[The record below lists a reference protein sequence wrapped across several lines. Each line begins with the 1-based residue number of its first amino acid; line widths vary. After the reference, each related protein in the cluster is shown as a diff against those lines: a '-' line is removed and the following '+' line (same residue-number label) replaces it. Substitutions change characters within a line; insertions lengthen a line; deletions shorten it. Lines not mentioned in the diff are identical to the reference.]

1 MMSST
6 VVLRL
11 APAPSPAAGR
21 MMSIQV
27 SITYKHQYAFY
38 TEMVL
43 TLESGLDCGI
53 CDTVAVLFKKK
64 NDISTDLRADWRDKW
79 YSIKCL

>member
-11 APAPSPAAGR
+11 APAPSPVAGR

-27 SITYKHQYAFY
+27 SITYKHQYTFY

-53 CDTVAVLFKKK
+53 CDTVAVIFKK
-64 NDISTDLRADWRDKW
+64 NIYIFPLTWEL
-79 YSIKCL
+79 IEEINGTV